1 MPVMGQFPADGP
13 EKCGLSTSVWPQK
26 SDHTPWCVNRKGDMI
41 QDLPSAET
49 EGDIL
54 NRKKISH
61 FDSAPPFRENQIDQ
75 KRCTRSDV
83 KILTGNSTAVRD
95 FANTSAVSSRTLP
108 MIPLKRQDD
117 RLLCR

>member
-1 MPVMGQFPADGP
+1 MPVMEQFPADGP

-26 SDHTPWCVNRKGDMI
+26 SDHASWCVNRKGDMI

-75 KRCTRSDV
+75 KRCTEKRCEDTHRQFHRSQGLRQYVRSEQQDTSDDPAQ
-83 KILTGNSTAVRD
+83 KTG
-95 FANTSAVSSRTLP
+95 
-108 MIPLKRQDD
+108 
-117 RLLCR
+117 